1 MSAVDP
7 IADMF
12 SAIKNAIMRRD
23 DFLYVPS
30 SKMKE
35 RILDVLKKE
44 GFIKDWEALK
54 GEKYEEEFKKMKELA
69 EKSPNPKMRRYLQQL
84 IDYNKG
90 TQYPLKIYRKYLDPK
105 KKRSALTNI
114 VRVSKGGRRVYAGVR
129 TMPYVKRGL
138 GIAIVSTDAGIMTD
152 HEARKLRK
160 GGEVIA
166 FVW

>member
-12 SAIKNAIMRRD
+12 SAIKNAIMRQD

-35 RILDVLKKE
+35 RILEVLKRE
-44 GFIKDWEALK
+44 GFIKDYEPLK
-54 GEKYEEEFKKMKELA
+54 GERYEEELKKMEELA
-69 EKSPNPKMRRYLQQL
+69 RRSPDPKMRRYYKQL
-84 IDYNKG
+84 VEYKKG
-90 TQYPLKIYRKYLDPK
+90 TQYPIKIYLKYLDPK
-105 KKRSALTNI
+105 KRRSAITNI
-114 VRVSKGGRRVYAGVR
+114 VRVSKGGKRVYAGVR

-138 GIAIVSTDAGIMTD
+138 GIAIVSTDAGVMTD
-152 HEARKLRK
+152 HEARRRRK
-160 GGEVIA
+160 GGEIIA

>member
-12 SAIKNAIMRRD
+12 SAIKNAIMRRE

-30 SKMKE
+30 SKIKE

-54 GEKYEEEFKKMKELA
+54 GEKYEEELKKMKELA
-69 EKSPNPKMRRYLQQL
+69 EKSPHPKMRRLYQQL

-90 TQYPLKIYRKYLDPK
+90 TQYPLKIYLKYLDPK
-105 KKRSALTNI
+105 KKKSAITNI
-114 VRVSKGGRRVYAGVR
+114 VRVSKGGRRVYASVR
-129 TMPYVKRGL
+129 KMPYVKRGL

-152 HEARKLRK
+152 HEARRIRK

>member
-30 SKMKE
+30 SKLKE

-54 GEKYEEEFKKMKELA
+54 GGKYEEEFNKMKEIA
-69 EKSPNPKMRRYLQQL
+69 EKSPNPKMKRYLQQL

-90 TQYPLKIYRKYLDPK
+90 TQYPLKIYLKYLDPK
-105 KKRSALTNI
+105 KRKSAITNI
-114 VRVSKGGRRVYAGVR
+114 VRVSKGGRRIYASVR

-138 GIAIVSTDAGIMTD
+138 GIAIVSTDAGVMTD
-152 HEARKLRK
+152 HEARRIRK

>member
-30 SKMKE
+30 SKLKE

-54 GEKYEEEFKKMKELA
+54 GGKYEEEFNKMKEIA
-69 EKSPNPKMRRYLQQL
+69 EKSPNPKMKRYLQQL

-90 TQYPLKIYRKYLDPK
+90 TQYPLKIYLKYLDPK
-105 KKRSALTNI
+105 KRKSAITNI
-114 VRVSKGGRRVYAGVR
+114 VRVSKGGRRIYSSVR

-138 GIAIVSTDAGIMTD
+138 GIAIVSTDAGVMTD
-152 HEARKLRK
+152 HEARRIRK